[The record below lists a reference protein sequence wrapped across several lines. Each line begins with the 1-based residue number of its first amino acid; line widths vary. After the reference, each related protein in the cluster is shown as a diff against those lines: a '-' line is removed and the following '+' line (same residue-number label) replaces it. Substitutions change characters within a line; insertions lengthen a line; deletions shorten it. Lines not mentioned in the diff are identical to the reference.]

1 MREQIEQLKNHAN
14 VGANAREFALSAA
27 AARRPL
33 TAVTDLHAVDRDRA
47 GIIRLEQVH
56 ATQHGGLAA
65 PRGADDADYLAARDV
80 EIDAAQHL
88 VLTKTLAQVAHLHQW
103 SSTIRGHRRNGPP
116 NVGSTGR
123 ACS

>member
-27 AARRPL
+27 AARCPF
-33 TAVTDLHAVDRDRA
+33 TAVAHLNTVDYDRA
-47 GIIRLEQVH
+47 RILGLQQVH

-65 PRGADDADYLAARDV
+65 PRGADLADSLSARDV

-88 VLTKTLAQVAHLHQW
+88 VLTKALAQIAD
-103 SSTIRGHRRNGPP
+103 
-116 NVGSTGR
+116 
-123 ACS
+123 